1 MNSVPSIS
9 STNVNRTIVIA
20 MLAALVL
27 ALLLGAVW
35 DSQRQAKERMVAEL
49 ERAQRSLSASAR
61 ALNTSRDLS
70 KQLEEKVGQLAEVL
84 NQSTEKLNEA
94 HSKLSQYETRG
105 KPPVATGAVPAPV
118 VSESKDR
125 AGKVIK
131 HYTFAKVLGKD
142 GQLLA
147 ADVEFGSLY
156 GRRLVFRRAAGSPL
170 AFDVDEVHSDV
181 LAHLQIDPDAA
192 KYQQTQMDLQ
202 KKQREEAAYK
212 DYLVRQ
218 AAERKAILIAKAE
231 QAKAE
236 EARRK
241 QQAEMDLKYRELE
254 NDRIRAEAQLRS
266 ADAAMARAYNPSPTY
281 YTYPLN
287 GVPYVNG
294 LPVYPVFPGTAPTA
308 PTAPTTP
315 TAPGGGTVGTG
326 ANSGQRGNFLPSA
339 PMLPAQPMLPRG
351 QDSKTPSSK

>member
-1 MNSVPSIS
+1 
-9 STNVNRTIVIA
+9 

-27 ALLLGAVW
+27 ALLFGAAW
-35 DSQRQAKERMVAEL
+35 DSQRRAKERMVAEL
-49 ERAQRSLSASAR
+49 EQAQRSLSASAR

-94 HSKLSQYETRG
+94 HSKLNQYETRS

-118 VSESKDR
+118 VTESKDR
-125 AGKVIK
+125 TGKVVK
-131 HYTFAKVLGKD
+131 HYTFPKVLGKD
-142 GQLLA
+142 GQSLA
-147 ADVEFGSLY
+147 ADVEFGNIY
-156 GRRLVFRRAAGSPL
+156 GRRLVFRRAAGAPL
-170 AFDVDEVHSDV
+170 AFDVDEVHTDV
-181 LAHLQIDPDAA
+181 LAHLQIDPEAA
-192 KYQQTQMDLQ
+192 KYQQTQMDRQ

-212 DYLVRQ
+212 DYLVRHV
-218 AAERKAILIAKAE
+218 AEQKAIQTAQVE

-266 ADAAMARAYNPSPTY
+266 ADAAMARAFNPSPTY
-281 YTYPLN
+281 YNYPLN

-294 LPVYPVFPGTAPTA
+294 VPVMPVYPLPPGTAPTA
-308 PTAPTTP
+308 PTAPTVP
-315 TAPGGGTVGTG
+315 TVPSGGTAGTG
-326 ANSGQRGNFLPSA
+326 ANTGQRGNFLPSA
-339 PMLPAQPMLPRG
+339 SMLPAQPMLPRG
-351 QDSKTPSSK
+351 QDSKTPSPK